1 VTLLQIYILLHT
13 LCSIICYGAVFGYWQ
28 GKYEIIR
35 NEHYIFDI
43 LFSMFWALFG
53 PLGLLSAYSFS
64 KGTLFNYGFKF
75 Y

>member
-1 VTLLQIYILLHT
+1 
-13 LCSIICYGAVFGYWQ
+13 VFGYWQ
-28 GKYEIIR
+28 GKYEIIS

-43 LFSMFWALFG
+43 FFSIGWALFG